1 MLSIESQWRLSG
13 GKQME
18 DCISCGQSL
27 RGGELTLPWEDGDNP
42 EAYIVCPHCGEKN
55 TVYGYGEDDD

>member
-1 MLSIESQWRLSG
+1 MTIERRE
-13 GKQME
+13 KME
-18 DCISCGQSL
+18 DCISCGQPL

-42 EAYIVCPHCGEKN
+42 EAYIICPHCGEKN

>member
-1 MLSIESQWRLSG
+1 
-13 GKQME
+13 ME